1 MKLKKYFFLL
11 LFSLYIVNSTFYI
24 THATVRFVSK
34 TGTSTPPYTSW
45 QTAADSI
52 QKCINICSFGDTVYV
67 ANGVYIEKI
76 VMRHGLTLI
85 GAGMDSCIIDTRTI
99 AVPPSYY
106 TVTMKDECLIEG
118 FHIISLSNQGGTFGI
133 SCYPGPSDSLYF
145 QGKII
150 NNKISQAGDGISSR
164 NAFLTIK
171 NNIFEDVGRGID
183 VSALDTSVLDS
194 IYNNYLFQIKS
205 MGIST
210 NLGCRAIIFNNYI
223 QLISNLPSGIG
234 IASAGLSDVHN
245 NLIVGLS
252 RCRSD

>member
-1 MKLKKYFFLL
+1 
-11 LFSLYIVNSTFYI
+11 
-24 THATVRFVSK
+24 
-34 TGTSTPPYTSW
+34 
-45 QTAADSI
+45 
-52 QKCINICSFGDTVYV
+52 
-67 ANGVYIEKI
+67 
-76 VMRHGLTLI
+76 MRHGLTLI

-99 AVPPSYY
+99 AAPPSYY

-118 FHIISLSNQGGTFGI
+118 FHIIALSNQGGTFGI

-150 NNKISQAGDGISSR
+150 NNKISQAGDGISSQ

-210 NLGCRAIIFNNYI
+210 DLGCRALILNNYI
-223 QLISNLPSGIG
+223 QLGSTNLPRGIG
-234 IASAGLSDVHN
+234 IASAGESKIYN
-245 NLIVGLS
+245 NLIVALNGSTNRTGIALNYLLNDIFNNFIFLKPNQS
-252 RCRSD
+252 NNNSGIRLGPSSNVRNNQVIGWITVFIHSNGTNNIYNNNAWICNVELFWF